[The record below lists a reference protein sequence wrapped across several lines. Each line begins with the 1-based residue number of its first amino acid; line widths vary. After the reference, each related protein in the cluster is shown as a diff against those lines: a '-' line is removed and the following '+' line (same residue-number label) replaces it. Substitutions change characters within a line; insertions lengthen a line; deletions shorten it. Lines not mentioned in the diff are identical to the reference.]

1 MLDLSRRLRMD
12 EPKPS
17 ISPYGPRGRT
27 GSETAPK
34 VDVRL
39 PADRDDGA
47 GVPVRLPADPPPES
61 SMIVYCDSEHEVR
74 EGFTI
79 ALRAMGIEAN
89 FLLADIAPP
98 TASSNGEDN

>member
-1 MLDLSRRLRMD
+1 MD

-27 GSETAPK
+27 GSEAAPK

-39 PADRDDGA
+39 PADPDDGA
-47 GVPVRLPADPPPES
+47 GVPVPDQIELPADPPPES

-79 ALRAMGIEAN
+79 ALRAMGVEAN

-98 TASSNGEDN
+98 TASSNREDN